1 MKALKKLSSTLIFII
16 FFWIAYCVITLPE
29 LDGLGNKTRKPS
41 ISVMDNDNIL
51 VGSLGDVYGGLIKSE
66 NIPQNLINAV
76 VVLEDKR
83 FFQHFGVDIKGL
95 SRAIFENIKEMRYS
109 QGASTITQQLSKLIF
124 LNADKTLSRKLRELI
139 ISFYLEYRFT
149 KIEILSMYLNRAYF
163 GSGQYGIKAASKRYF
178 SKIPKDLSIAESA
191 ILAGILKA
199 PSKLS
204 LITNKE
210 ASISRA
216 MIVLN
221 LLEKNHLISYK
232 QKKNADLELIKI
244 RNLKFYSDNEIRYFI
259 DWIYSTTPEEIL
271 NNKKDLIINTTLDL
285 KVQKKIESSVKRKIS
300 NIDENIQTAVIVMDY
315 YGAVKALIGGR
326 NWNKSKFNRATQS
339 KRQLG
344 SVFKTYVYLTAL
356 SMGYE
361 LTDKIQDTP
370 IKKESWEPKNFSNKY
385 EGIISIKKAFA
396 ISSNVAAI
404 RLAEKV
410 GRENIIKQA
419 KKLGI
424 TSTISNNP
432 SMALGVD
439 SFSLLETVGSF
450 GALCGYGIPVI
461 PYGIT
466 EIKQRDNLSLWKKS
480 IPKRNEIITKEI
492 QLKIKKLLRAVIEEG
507 TGIKAS
513 KTPINI
519 MGKTGTSQKN
529 RDAWFIGC
537 AKGFVVGVW
546 VGRDDDKSMKN
557 VFGSTLPLSIFKEIM
572 KSL

>member
-1 MKALKKLSSTLIFII
+1 
-16 FFWIAYCVITLPE
+16 
-29 LDGLGNKTRKPS
+29 
-41 ISVMDNDNIL
+41 
-51 VGSLGDVYGGLIKSE
+51 
-66 NIPQNLINAV
+66 
-76 VVLEDKR
+76 
-83 FFQHFGVDIKGL
+83 
-95 SRAIFENIKEMRYS
+95 
-109 QGASTITQQLSKLIF
+109 
-124 LNADKTLSRKLRELI
+124 
-139 ISFYLEYRFT
+139 
-149 KIEILSMYLNRAYF
+149 
-163 GSGQYGIKAASKRYF
+163 
-178 SKIPKDLSIAESA
+178 
-191 ILAGILKA
+191 
-199 PSKLS
+199 
-204 LITNKE
+204 
-210 ASISRA
+210 
-216 MIVLN
+216 
-221 LLEKNHLISYK
+221 
-232 QKKNADLELIKI
+232 
-244 RNLKFYSDNEIRYFI
+244 
-259 DWIYSTTPEEIL
+259 
-271 NNKKDLIINTTLDL
+271 
-285 KVQKKIESSVKRKIS
+285 
-300 NIDENIQTAVIVMDY
+300 MDY
-315 YGAVKALIGGR
+315 YGAVKALLGGR
-326 NWNKSKFNRATQS
+326 SWNKSKFNRATQS

-385 EGIISIKKAFA
+385 EGIISIKRAFA

-466 EIKQRDNLSLWKKS
+466 EIKQRDNLSLWKKRS

-513 KTPINI
+513 KIPINI

-557 VFGSTLPLSIFKEIM
+557 VFGSTLPLSIFKDII

>member
-1 MKALKKLSSTLIFII
+1 MKALKKLSSTLIFLI

-41 ISVMDNDNIL
+41 ISVMDSENTL
-51 VGSLGDVYGGLIKSE
+51 VGSLGDVYGGLIQSE

-285 KVQKKIESSVKRKIS
+285 KVQKKLESSVKRKIS
-300 NIDENIQTAVIVMDY
+300 KIDENIQTAVIVMDY
-315 YGAVKALIGGR
+315 YGAVKALLGGR
-326 NWNKSKFNRATQS
+326 SWNKSKFNRATQS

-546 VGRDDDKSMKN
+546 VGMDDDKSMKN

>member
-1 MKALKKLSSTLIFII
+1 MKALKKLSSTLIFLI
-16 FFWIAYCVITLPE
+16 FFWIAYCVITLPD

-41 ISVMDNDNIL
+41 ISVMDSENTL
-51 VGSLGDVYGGLIKSE
+51 VGSLGDVYGGLIQSE

-285 KVQKKIESSVKRKIS
+285 KVQKKLESSVKSKIS
-300 NIDENIQTAVIVMDY
+300 KIDENIQTAVIVMDY
-315 YGAVKALIGGR
+315 YGAVKALLGGR
-326 NWNKSKFNRATQS
+326 SWNKSKFNRATQS

>member
-1 MKALKKLSSTLIFII
+1 MKALKKLSSTLIFLI

-41 ISVMDNDNIL
+41 ISVMDNENTL
-51 VGSLGDVYGGLIKSE
+51 VGSLGDVYGGLIQSE

-124 LNADKTLSRKLRELI
+124 LNTDKTLSRKLRELI

-221 LLEKNHLISYK
+221 LLEKNQLISYK
-232 QKKNADLELIKI
+232 QKKNADIELTKI
-244 RNLKFYSDNEIRYFI
+244 RNLKFYSDNDIRYFI

-271 NNKKDLIINTTLDL
+271 NNKKDLIINSTLDL
-285 KVQKKIESSVKRKIS
+285 KVQKNLKI
-300 NIDENIQTAVIVMDY
+300 
-315 YGAVKALIGGR
+315 
-326 NWNKSKFNRATQS
+326 
-339 KRQLG
+339 
-344 SVFKTYVYLTAL
+344 
-356 SMGYE
+356 
-361 LTDKIQDTP
+361 
-370 IKKESWEPKNFSNKY
+370 
-385 EGIISIKKAFA
+385 
-396 ISSNVAAI
+396 
-404 RLAEKV
+404 
-410 GRENIIKQA
+410 
-419 KKLGI
+419 
-424 TSTISNNP
+424 
-432 SMALGVD
+432 
-439 SFSLLETVGSF
+439 LL
-450 GALCGYGIPVI
+450 
-461 PYGIT
+461 
-466 EIKQRDNLSLWKKS
+466 KKKS
-480 IPKRNEIITKEI
+480 
-492 QLKIKKLLRAVIEEG
+492 
-507 TGIKAS
+507 
-513 KTPINI
+513 
-519 MGKTGTSQKN
+519 
-529 RDAWFIGC
+529 
-537 AKGFVVGVW
+537 AK
-546 VGRDDDKSMKN
+546 
-557 VFGSTLPLSIFKEIM
+557 
-572 KSL
+572 